1 MKSHRHLLSKRSQT
15 LHLERIKGQGHL
27 QEQPETPVSKPAA
40 AFAPTLLKNIGDK
53 ARRRVL
59 RAASRLTSWY
69 RK

>member
-1 MKSHRHLLSKRSQT
+1 MKSHRHILSKKAQS
-15 LHLERIKGQGHL
+15 LHMERIKGQNHL
-27 QEQPETPVSKPAA
+27 SELPETPPAKP